1 MEMMFMLSV
10 KMPVLKPVSNRSLMF
25 GNVSFGNVP
34 KSPPQWHDVKR
45 LLTLAE
51 QTLDGK
57 KNWERVSVPTSLRS
71 QMEQSF
77 ATTLSDGTRF
87 TYSVPETL
95 TPEGLEQAAVS
106 YQRRFTQPSTDHLQ
120 PTQNPASPKSALC
133 AELFEEAT
141 AVLNQILLLPLI
153 CDQLGYSPEKANG
166 LKKQLR
172 QEVSAIR
179 TKLPK
184 SKKP

>member
-1 MEMMFMLSV
+1 MFSLNLSIH
-10 KMPVLKPVSNRSLMF
+10 KPLPNLSL
-25 GNVSFGNVP
+25 SFGNVP

-57 KNWERVSVPTSLRS
+57 KTWERVSVPTSLKT
-71 QMEQSF
+71 QMGQSF

-95 TPEGLEQAAVS
+95 TPEGLENAAVS
-106 YQRRFTQPSTDHLQ
+106 YQRLFSSPSTDHLQ
-120 PTQNPASPKSALC
+120 PASNPASSKSALC
-133 AELFEEAT
+133 AQLFEEAT
-141 AVLNQILLLPLI
+141 AVLNQVLLLPLI
-153 CDQLGYSPEKANG
+153 CDQLGYSPEKTNG

-172 QEVSAIR
+172 QEVSVIR
-179 TKLPK
+179 GKLPK
-184 SKKP
+184 TRKSS